1 LPPISKLIAV
11 STSEALEM
19 AMITFL
25 IATWYVLHRM
35 ALVIVD
41 NYGILGGV
49 IACGVIYAIGLVMD
63 RYDL

>member
-1 LPPISKLIAV
+1 MLLFS
-11 STSEALEM
+11 LEM

-41 NYGILGGV
+41 NYGILGGLV
-49 IACGVIYAIGLVMD
+49 TCAAIYCVALIMD